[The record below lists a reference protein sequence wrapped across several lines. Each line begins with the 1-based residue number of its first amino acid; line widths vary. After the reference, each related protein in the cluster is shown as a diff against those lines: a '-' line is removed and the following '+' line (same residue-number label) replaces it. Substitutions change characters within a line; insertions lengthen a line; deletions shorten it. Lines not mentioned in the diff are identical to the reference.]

1 MLAVRQKFQ
10 LFINCVFQ
18 QIKLE
23 TIVFGYSDRK
33 ERVLD
38 LKSEFLRKSKKSKS
52 SQGVS
57 ACFLSKTRT
66 FYQLCFSGQIKPE
79 MIVLAY
85 TG

>member
-23 TIVFGYSDRK
+23 TIVFRYSDRK

-57 ACFLSKTRT
+57 ACFLPKIRT
-66 FYQLCFSGQIKPE
+66 FYHCVFLGKSSQK
-79 MIVLAY
+79 
-85 TG
+85 